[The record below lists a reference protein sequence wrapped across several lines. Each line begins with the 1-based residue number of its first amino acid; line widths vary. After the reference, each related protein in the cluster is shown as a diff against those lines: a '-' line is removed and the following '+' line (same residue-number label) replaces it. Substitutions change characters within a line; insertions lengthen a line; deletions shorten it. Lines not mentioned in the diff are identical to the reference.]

1 MSEVQTV
8 ENMVTITIDGAQ
20 YQAKEGE
27 YILNAARANDVFIPA
42 ICYLTRCSPTLACRI
57 CLVEA
62 DGKQVYSCNAK
73 VKEGMEVT
81 TSTPTIL
88 EERRAIMEV
97 YDVNHPL
104 QCGVCDKSGE
114 CELQNYTLE
123 IGVDSQSYMIPD
135 TKRETTNWSS
145 VLHYDPGLCIVCER
159 CTTVCKDMIGDAAI
173 TTAKRGGADLDKAY
187 KDTMPKDAYAM
198 WNKLQKSVIAPS
210 NGTEFTNCSDCGECL
225 AVCPVGA
232 LVSRDFVYKSNAW
245 ELKRIPA
252 VAAHSSDGAQIYY
265 EVKHG
270 SIEDRTEKIYRVT
283 NEWNFVSLDGSA
295 RFAYDFEN
303 RGADNKGVKKDSTAF
318 SAALEAFKKAETI
331 RFNAIITNEEAMMLQ
346 TLKEKM
352 GLKLYNPEV
361 RAFQKF
367 LGYYTAASG
376 SSLYSTDTDA
386 IMRKS
391 DFVIAVGTALRH
403 DSPALKYAFN
413 NVQKLNKGAGLY
425 FHPIADTLIAGF
437 GKSVETFIHK
447 AGLEEAV
454 LYLILDLF
462 ADKEKLPAEVK
473 AYIDSFKTT
482 QTQTITEKVEKTV
495 KEMVL
500 NEETGEEEEVSKKVK
515 EEVQKEI
522 TVTSN
527 GLVDLLGGDS
537 SKFDDVFAKMISK
550 KEAFSLMVG
559 EDFYFHPKAENLAKL
574 VALIEATCSMD
585 VVMTPPK
592 SNALGV
598 ALICDLDDTGT
609 GYTIGYN
616 ENGDFRLSALGDGDL
631 DMPAMNQ
638 QEGTLTSISKRVLP
652 TNAAL
657 EYEGYELNDIVKALV
672 GAPEQTIEWTE
683 MLPVSKGFKA
693 LAFDSLPNAFSN
705 DGRDNRG
712 YVLDVKREE
721 VQLPAVASFDPN
733 AVLEGEIAYRC
744 NPARQFNDFTDK
756 SHEIF
761 ETFSLYASP
770 AKAESL
776 GKKVEVVFENGSI
789 VLDVVA
795 DAKMEGD
802 IVKVPDFKAAKDVY
816 GLFGESRYQTV
827 TLRKV

>member
-8 ENMVTITIDGAQ
+8 DNMITIKIDGIE
-20 YQAKEGE
+20 YKAKEGE

-62 DGKQVYSCNAK
+62 DGKQVYACNAK

-81 TSTPTIL
+81 IDTPNIL

-123 IGVDSQSYMIPD
+123 LGVDSQSYMIPD
-135 TKRETTNWSS
+135 TKRETVNWSS

-173 TTAKRGGADLDKAY
+173 TTVKRGGAELDKAY
-187 KDTMPKDAYAM
+187 KDSMPKDAYSM

-210 NGTEFTNCSDCGECL
+210 NGTEHTNCSDCGECI

-232 LVSRDFVYKSNAW
+232 LASVDFVYTSNAW
-245 ELKRIPA
+245 DLKRVPA

-265 EVKHG
+265 EVKPT
-270 SIEDRTEKIYRVT
+270 SIEDRTEKIYRIT
-283 NEWNFVSLDGSA
+283 NEWNYVSLDGSA
-295 RFAYDFEN
+295 RFAYDFQN
-303 RGADNKGVKKDSTAF
+303 TTASKDQAAF
-318 SAALEAFKKAETI
+318 DAAVEAFKKAETV
-331 RFNAIITNEEAMMLQ
+331 RFNAMITNEEAMMLQ

-367 LGYYTAASG
+367 LNHYEAASG
-376 SSLYSTDTDA
+376 NSLWTTDTDA
-386 IMRKS
+386 IMKNS
-391 DFVIAVGTALRH
+391 DFVISIGAALRN
-403 DSPALKYAFN
+403 DSPAMKYAFN

-425 FHPIADTLIAGF
+425 FHPVGDTLIPTF
-437 GKSVETFIHK
+437 GKTVEIFNHK
-447 AGLEEAV
+447 VGLEEAA
-454 LYLILDLF
+454 LYLVLDLF
-462 ADKEKLPAEVK
+462 ADKDKLPEDVK
-473 AYIDSFKTT
+473 TYIDSFKKSSTA
-482 QTQTITEKVEKTV
+482 TIQEKEVKTV

-500 NEETGEEEEVSKKVK
+500 NEETGEEEEVSKKVT
-515 EEVQKEI
+515 EMVDKEI
-522 TVTSN
+522 TVVTN
-527 GLVDLLGGDS
+527 GLVDLLGGDA
-537 SKFDDVFAKMISK
+537 SKFDATFEKMMKK
-550 KEAFSLMVG
+550 KESFSMMLG
-559 EDFYFHPKAENLAKL
+559 EDLYYHEKAENIAKL
-574 VALIEATCSMD
+574 VALVEATCSID

-598 ALICDLDDTGT
+598 ALICDLDDAQS

-616 ENGDFRLSALGDGDL
+616 ENGDFKLSALGTGDL

-638 QEGTLTSISKRVLP
+638 QEGTLTSIAKRVLP
-652 TNAAL
+652 TNAAV
-657 EYEGYELNDIVKALV
+657 EYNGYELNDLMQALV
-672 GAPEQTIEWTE
+672 GAPELTIDWTAQ
-683 MLPVSKGFKA
+683 LPTDRGFKA
-693 LAFDSLPNAFSN
+693 IAFDDLPNAFEN
-705 DGRDNRG
+705 DGTDNRG
-712 YVLDVKREE
+712 YRLETSNVETELPE
-721 VQLPAVASFDPN
+721 VEKCDES
-733 AVLEGEIAYRC
+733 AVLEGDIAYRC

-761 ETFSLYASP
+761 ETFSLYASKE
-770 AKAESL
+770 KAESL
-776 GKKVEVVFENGSI
+776 GEKVEVVFENGSI
-789 VLDVVA
+789 TLDVVA
-795 DAKMEGD
+795 DEKITGD
-802 IVKVPDFKAAKDVY
+802 IVKVPDFRAAEGVY
-816 GLFGESRYQTV
+816 DLFGESRYKTV

>member
-8 ENMVTITIDGAQ
+8 DNMISITIDGTEFK
-20 YQAKEGE
+20 AKEGE

-62 DGKQVYSCNAK
+62 DGKQVYACNAK

-81 TSTPTIL
+81 TETPNIL

-123 IGVDSQSYMIPD
+123 LGVDSQSYMIPD
-135 TKRETTNWSS
+135 TKREATNWSS

-173 TTAKRGGADLDKAY
+173 TTVKRGGADLDKGY
-187 KDTMPKDAYAM
+187 KDTMPKDAYSM

-232 LVSRDFVYKSNAW
+232 LVSRDFVYQSNAW
-245 ELKRIPA
+245 DLRRIPA

-265 EVKHG
+265 EVKPT
-270 SIEDRTEKIYRVT
+270 SIEDRSERIYRIT
-283 NEWNFVSLDGSA
+283 NEWNYVSLDGSA

-303 RGADNKGVKKDSTAF
+303 RNVSKDEAAF
-318 SAALEAFKKAETI
+318 NAAVEAFKKADTV
-331 RFNAIITNEEAMMLQ
+331 RFNSMITNEEAMMLQ

-367 LGYYTAASG
+367 LGHYEAASG
-376 SSLYSTDTDA
+376 NSLYSTDTDT
-386 IMRKS
+386 IMKKS
-391 DFVIAVGTALRH
+391 DFVISVGAALRN
-403 DSPALKYAFN
+403 DSPAMKYAFN

-425 FHPIADTLIAGF
+425 FHPVGDTLIPTF
-437 GKSVETFIHK
+437 GKTVESFIHK
-447 AGLEEAV
+447 VGHEEAA
-454 LYLILDLF
+454 LYLVLDLF
-462 ADKEKLPAEVK
+462 ADKEKLPSDVK
-473 AYIDSFKTT
+473 DYIESFKSSETRT
-482 QTQTITEKVEKTV
+482 VKEQVMKTV

-515 EEVQKEI
+515 ETVEKEI
-522 TVTSN
+522 TVTIN
-527 GLVDLLGGDS
+527 GLVNLLGGDS
-537 SKFDDVFAKMISK
+537 EKFDAAFEKMMKK

-559 EDFYFHPKAENLAKL
+559 EDLYFHDKAENLAKL
-574 VALIEATCSMD
+574 VALVEATCNID

-598 ALICDLDDTGT
+598 ALICDLDDECS
-609 GYTIGYN
+609 GYTVGYN
-616 ENGDFRLSALGDGDL
+616 ENGDFRLSALGNGDL

-638 QEGTLTSISKRVLP
+638 QEGTLTSIAKRVLP

-657 EYEGYELNDIVKALV
+657 EYDGYELNDLVKALV
-672 GAPEQTIEWTE
+672 GAPELTIEWTAL
-683 MLPVSKGFKA
+683 LPTDRGFKA
-693 LAFDSLPNAFSN
+693 VEFDSLPNAFTN
-705 DGRDNRG
+705 QGVDNRG
-712 YVLDVKREE
+712 YVLE
-721 VQLPAVASFDPN
+721 VSKVEVEMPIVEKFDESL
-733 AVLEGEIAYRC
+733 VLDGDIAYRC

-761 ETFSLYASP
+761 EAFALYAST

-776 GKKVEVVFENGSI
+776 GEKVEVVFENGSI
-789 VLDVVA
+789 TLDVVA
-795 DAKMEGD
+795 DEKIQGD
-802 IVKVPDFKAAKDVY
+802 IVKVPDFKSAKDVY

>member
-8 ENMVTITIDGAQ
+8 DNMVSISIDGVE
-20 YQAKEGE
+20 YKAKEGE

-62 DGKQVYSCNAK
+62 DGKQVYACNAK

-81 TSTPTIL
+81 TETPNIL

-123 IGVDSQSYMIPD
+123 LGVDSQSYMIPD
-135 TKRETTNWSS
+135 TKREATNWSS

-173 TTAKRGGADLDKAY
+173 TTVKRGGADLDKGY
-187 KDTMPKDAYAM
+187 KETMPKDAYSM

-232 LVSRDFVYKSNAW
+232 LVSRDFVYQSNAW
-245 ELKRIPA
+245 DLRRIPA

-265 EVKHG
+265 EVKPT
-270 SIEDRTEKIYRVT
+270 SIEDRSEKIYRVT

-303 RGADNKGVKKDSTAF
+303 RNVSKDEAAF
-318 SAALEAFKKAETI
+318 NAALEAFKKADTV
-331 RFNAIITNEEAMMLQ
+331 RFNSMITNEEAMMLQ

-367 LGYYTAASG
+367 LEHYKAASG
-376 SSLYSTDTDA
+376 NSLYSTDTDA
-386 IMRKS
+386 IMKKS
-391 DFVIAVGTALRH
+391 DFVISVGAALRN
-403 DSPALKYAFN
+403 DSPAMKYAFN
-413 NVQKLNKGAGLY
+413 NVQKLNKGAGIY
-425 FHPIADTLIAGF
+425 FHPVGDTLIPTF
-437 GKSVETFIHK
+437 GKTVEIFNHK
-447 AGLEEAV
+447 VGLEEAA
-454 LYLILDLF
+454 LYLVLDLF
-462 ADKEKLPAEVK
+462 ADKEKLPSEVK
-473 AYIDSFKTT
+473 DYIESFKS
-482 QTQTITEKVEKTV
+482 TETRTVKDQVMKTV
-495 KEMVL
+495 KEMVV

-515 EEVQKEI
+515 ETVEKEI
-522 TVTSN
+522 TVTIN
-527 GLVDLLGGDS
+527 GLVNLLGGDS
-537 SKFDDVFAKMISK
+537 EKFDDAFEKMMKK

-559 EDFYFHPKAENLAKL
+559 EDLYFHEKAENLAKL
-574 VALIEATCSMD
+574 VALVEATCNID

-598 ALICDLDDTGT
+598 ALICDLDDECS
-609 GYTIGYN
+609 GYTVGYN

-638 QEGTLTSISKRVLP
+638 QEGTLTSMAKRVLP

-657 EYEGYELNDIVKALV
+657 EYDGYELNDIVKALV
-672 GAPEQTIEWTE
+672 GAPELTIDWTSV
-683 MLPVSKGFKA
+683 LPTDKGFKA
-693 LAFDSLPNAFSN
+693 VEFDSLPNAFTN
-705 DGRDNRG
+705 QGVDNRG
-712 YVLDVKREE
+712 YVLATSNVETE
-721 VQLPAVASFDPN
+721 LPAVEKFDESL
-733 AVLEGEIAYRC
+733 ALEGEIAYRC

-761 ETFSLYASP
+761 EAFALYAST

-776 GKKVEVVFENGSI
+776 GEKVEVVFENGSI
-789 VLDVVA
+789 TLDVVA
-795 DAKMEGD
+795 DEKIQGD
-802 IVKVPDFKAAKDVY
+802 IVKVPDFKSAKDVY
-816 GLFGESRYQTV
+816 GLFGEARYQTV

>member
-8 ENMVTITIDGAQ
+8 DNMISIKIDGIE
-20 YQAKEGE
+20 YKAKEGE
-27 YILNAARANDVFIPA
+27 FILNAARANDIFIPA

-62 DGKQVYSCNAK
+62 DGKQVYACNAK

-81 TSTPTIL
+81 VDTPNIL

-123 IGVDSQSYMIPD
+123 LGVDSQSYMIPD
-135 TKRETTNWSS
+135 TKRETVNWSS

-173 TTAKRGGADLDKAY
+173 TTVKRGGAELDKGY
-187 KDTMPKDAYAM
+187 KETMPKDAYSM

-210 NGTEFTNCSDCGECL
+210 NGTEFTDCSDCGECI

-232 LVSRDFVYKSNAW
+232 LVSRDFVYSSNAW
-245 ELKRIPA
+245 DLKRIPA

-265 EVKHG
+265 EVKPT
-270 SIEDRTEKIYRVT
+270 SIENRDDKIFRIT
-283 NEWNFVSLDGSA
+283 NEWSYVSLDGSA

-303 RGADNKGVKKDSTAF
+303 AGVTKDEAAF
-318 SAALEAFKKAETI
+318 NAALEAFKKAETV
-331 RFNAIITNEEAMMLQ
+331 RFNSMITNEEAAMLQ

-367 LGYYTAASG
+367 LGHYEAASG
-376 SSLYSTDTDA
+376 NPLWSTDTDA
-386 IMRKS
+386 IMKNS
-391 DFVIAVGTALRH
+391 DFVISIGAALRN

-413 NVQKLNKGAGLY
+413 NVQKMNKGAGLY
-425 FHPIADTLIAGF
+425 FHPVGDTLIPTF
-437 GKSVETFIHK
+437 GKTVEAFVHK
-447 AGLEEAV
+447 AGLEEAA

-462 ADKEKLPAEVK
+462 ADKDKLPSDVK
-473 AYIDSFKTT
+473 DYIESFKRTET
-482 QTQTITEKVEKTV
+482 ETIKEKEVKTV

-500 NEETGEEEEVSKKVK
+500 NEETGEEEEVSKKVT
-515 EEVQKEI
+515 EMVEKEI
-522 TVTSN
+522 TVTRN
-527 GLVDLLGGDS
+527 GLVDLLGGDA
-537 SKFDDVFAKMISK
+537 SKFDETFEKMMKK
-550 KEAFSLMVG
+550 KESFSMMIG
-559 EDFYFHPKAENLAKL
+559 EDLYYHDKAENLAKL
-574 VALIEATCSMD
+574 VALVEATCD
-585 VVMTPPK
+585 INVVMTPPK

-598 ALICDLDDTGT
+598 ALICELDDECS
-609 GYTIGYN
+609 GYTVGYN
-616 ENGDFRLSALGDGDL
+616 ENGDFKLSALGTGDL

-638 QEGTLTSISKRVLP
+638 QEGTLTSIGKRVLP

-657 EYEGYELNDIVKALV
+657 EYEGYELNDLMKALV
-672 GAPEQTIEWTE
+672 NAPKETIDWTA
-683 MLPVSKGFKA
+683 MLPVDRGFKA
-693 LAFDSLPNAFSN
+693 VEFDSLPNTFTN
-705 DGRDNRG
+705 QGVDNRG
-712 YVLDVKREE
+712 YLLEGKE
-721 VQLPAVASFDPN
+721 VEAELPEVEKFDESL
-733 AVLEGEIAYRC
+733 ALEGEIAYRC

-761 ETFSLYASP
+761 ETFSLYASVE
-770 AKAESL
+770 KAESL
-776 GKKVEVVFENGSI
+776 GDKVEVVFENGSI
-789 VLDVVA
+789 TLDVVA
-795 DAKMEGD
+795 DDKIIGN
-802 IVKVPDFKAAKDVY
+802 IVKVPDFKAAEDVY